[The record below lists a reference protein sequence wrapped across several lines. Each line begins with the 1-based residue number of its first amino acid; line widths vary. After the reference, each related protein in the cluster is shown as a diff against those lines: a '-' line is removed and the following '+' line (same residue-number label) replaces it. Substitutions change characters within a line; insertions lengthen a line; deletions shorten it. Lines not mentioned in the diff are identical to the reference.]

1 MLLQQH
7 MMYPDQ
13 HDIPN
18 TTSDP
23 SLANLQYP
31 SELIANFNWVLM
43 CLIPSWHLSA

>member
-7 MMYPDQ
+7 MMYSDQ
-13 HDIPN
+13 YDIPN

-31 SELIANFNWVLM
+31 SKLIANFN
-43 CLIPSWHLSA
+43 